1 MFRKH
6 AALLNTVPNLEL
18 MVCDE
23 GHRLKNIGGTKT
35 MDALRS
41 ELLLLLL
48 LFALS
53 HTLRIFARLKQ
64 CL

>member
-6 AALLNTVPNLEL
+6 AALLNTVPNLEV

-35 MDALRS
+35 MDALRYPS
-41 ELLLLLL
+41 DY
-48 LFALS
+48 S
-53 HTLRIFARLKQ
+53 HFGFYWGA
-64 CL
+64 